1 VDVVVLLQRMNEMQQ
16 QIQDLIKKYESD
28 ILALLNRKENLKPT
42 DPLYALIE
50 IAVLNKQEFVY
61 ELRAIL

>member
-1 VDVVVLLQRMNEMQQ
+1 MQE
-16 QIQDLIKKYESD
+16 QIQELIREIEGD
-28 ILALLNRKENLKPT
+28 ILTLLNRKNGLQPT

-61 ELRAIL
+61 KLRGVL

>member
-1 VDVVVLLQRMNEMQQ
+1 VGDKTQQLQE
-16 QIQDLIKKYESD
+16 LIREYESQ
-28 ILALLNRKENLKPT
+28 ILTLLNRKSDLEAT

-61 ELRAIL
+61 KLRGVL